1 MWCWHVLRISQKFS
15 ELARN
20 QGIGICRGAARRWL
34 GVQLS
39 RTAYPFRIVQSAD
52 NGSVTPRVLTEMWSK
67 LEIPKAAKKRLV
79 SQWQNTSVQFPR
91 RAHASCWSE
100 AWGLKEIQ
108 IDQIVS
114 LFDSMPFLHFR
125 KPSESPCCVQLP
137 FCSIVKYCHSIVI
150 KLCFTPGEHS
160 PVVSTTATPA
170 WRSVELKICASE
182 HRGGN
187 NRKNSKRMVRYGK
200 IW

>member
-1 MWCWHVLRISQKFS
+1 MSKKSRNWCLPRRSSKM
-15 ELARN
+15 
-20 QGIGICRGAARRWL
+20 ARRAAFPN
-34 GVQLS
+34 GVPLPHCAKRGHCQCH
-39 RTAYPFRIVQSAD
+39 TTCFDGDV
-52 NGSVTPRVLTEMWSK
+52 GWEMLSK